1 MKPETKEKLEKVV
14 TNVDAALK
22 LTEEKVGKPA
32 ASAVKGYE
40 IPLAIAIL
48 LMLLVGLSMKML
60 IIGAVALGAL
70 TSPKWLPVLLAKM
83 TKKEVVVIEEV
94 KEELKVEDK
103 KE

>member
-40 IPLAIAIL
+40 IPLAVAIL
-48 LMLLVGLSMKML
+48 LMLIVGLSMKML
-60 IIGAVALGAL
+60 IIGAVALVAL
-70 TSPKWLPVLLAKM
+70 TSPKWLPVLLEKM
-83 TKKEVVVIEEV
+83 SKKEAPAEVEV
-94 KEELKVEDK
+94 KKEEEK